1 MKKII
6 FILFIF
12 PFFAKAQSDANK
24 ILCLGQTI
32 TLSTNDTAKI
42 HHWYK
47 VVNGSAQLQS
57 STAKVYTE
65 TPTGSG
71 YYNYQV
77 VAENSLGCLSPVSD
91 VVKIYIMPA
100 LTVNVT
106 TPNASICSVP
116 ATSFVL
122 TANVP
127 DGFTY
132 TYQWTRNGTAISGAT
147 GSTYTANGGTTTGTI
162 TYGVNVAYS
171 LNPSCTVSATKII
184 TVLPELIKPI
194 IGQ

>member
-1 MKKII
+1 MKKIL

-12 PFFAKAQSDANK
+12 PFFASAQSDANK
-24 ILCLGQTI
+24 ILCLNQTI
-32 TLSTNDTAKI
+32 SLSTNDTASI

-47 VVNGSAQLQS
+47 VVNGTAQLQA
-57 STAKVYTE
+57 STDKVYTE
-65 TPTGSG
+65 IPTAPG

-77 VAENSLGCLSPVSD
+77 VAENKAGCISPVSD
-91 VVKIYIMPA
+91 VVKIYILPA
-100 LTVNVT
+100 LTPTVT
-106 TPNASICSVP
+106 TPNALICSAP

-122 TANVP
+122 TASVP

-132 TYQWTRNGTAISGAT
+132 TYQWTKNGTPISGAT
-147 GSTYTANGGTTTGTI
+147 ASTYTANGGTAPGTI
-162 TYGVNVAYS
+162 TYGINVAYS

-184 TVLPELIKPI
+184 TVAPELTKPI